1 MAKESFKS
9 AVYII
14 LKDNNKVLFQRRKNT
29 ELYLNKLGLPAG
41 HIKPL
46 ENAFEAIKR
55 EVKEEIN
62 IDVEKE
68 DIINTLCVQRR
79 TKTHGSYYDVYFEF
93 SKYKGIIKNNEPFY
107 ASELVWEDI
116 DNLSEDVIDYEKKAI
131 SQYKKGIKFDCLDDT
146 EE

>member
-1 MAKESFKS
+1 MAKETFKS

-14 LKDNNKVLFQRRKNT
+14 LKNHNKLLFQRRINT

-62 IDVEKE
+62 IDVKKE
-68 DIINTLCVQRR
+68 DIINTLVVQRK
-79 TKTHGSYYDVYFEF
+79 TKTHGSYYDIYFEF
-93 SKYKGIIKNNEPFY
+93 SKYEGKIKNNEPFFT
-107 ASELVWEDI
+107 SELVWVDI
-116 DNLSEDVIDYEKKAI
+116 DNLSEDVIDYQKKAI
-131 SQYKKGIKFDCLDDT
+131 ALYQNKIKFDCFDDI
-146 EE
+146 EG